1 MTAPMLY
8 RTPTVVAGALLV
20 LLAAACAPV
29 SNPKSAPQA
38 TATPASLSQQNTEPS
53 ALESQTP
60 SFSHPTQV
68 TNPYLPYGLTQYAIF
83 LGQAGGSPFRAELRL
98 LPRTESIT
106 WDGGTTDNI
115 VIQYSAFA
123 GGQLIEVA
131 YDYYAQADDG
141 SVYYFGEDVYNYE
154 DGKVVD
160 QDGSWLAGRDGAP
173 PALMMPA
180 HPQTGMIY
188 HPENLPGVVFETDEI
203 IAMDAAVTTPAT
215 GAINDG
221 LRVQETLMDG
231 AIEYKTYGLN
241 FGELTA
247 EAADETSQLAL
258 FIPVEA
264 AVSAIPEPLATI
276 EAQAQDIFDSA
287 PKADWTRIERDV
299 ITVKEAWQRYD
310 PQSGP
315 RTVPEPFLNKM
326 ATVMAELESAVGS
339 KDPPATLQAANDL
352 SEAALDIFAVYNP
365 SPPADLGRLA
375 MLERQLMLDVQA
387 GDYAAAANSLAVTDA
402 IWVRLQ
408 ADVRAR
414 NGADVASHFSASI
427 SAQAEALHAQDD
439 QSVILEAQ
447 NGLELVGVVE
457 KLFQPD

>member
-1 MTAPMLY
+1 MLH
-8 RTPTVVAGALLV
+8 RSPIVVAGAVLV
-20 LLAAACAPV
+20 LLSAACAPV
-29 SNPKSAPQA
+29 SNPNSALQA
-38 TATPASLSQQNTEPS
+38 TATPASSSQQSTEPS
-53 ALESQTP
+53 ALEAHTP

-68 TNPYLPYGLTQYAIF
+68 TNPYLPYGLTHYAVF
-83 LGQAGGSPFRAELRL
+83 LGEAGGSPFRAELRL

-115 VIQYSAFA
+115 VIQYSAFSD
-123 GGQLIEVA
+123 GHLVEVA

-173 PALMMPA
+173 PAVMMPA
-180 HPQTGMIY
+180 QPQTGMVY

-215 GAINDG
+215 GAINNG

-241 FGELTA
+241 FGELMA

-264 AVSAIPEPLATI
+264 AVNAIPEPLAAM

-287 PKADWTRIERDV
+287 PQSDWTRIERDV
-299 ITVKEAWQRYD
+299 ISMNEAWQRYD
-310 PQSGP
+310 PQSAP
-315 RTVPEPFLNKM
+315 RPAPAPFLHKVET
-326 ATVMAELESAVGS
+326 AIAELESAVAS
-339 KDPPATLQAANDL
+339 KDLPATRQAANDL
-352 SEAALDIFAVYNP
+352 SEAAVDLFAVYNP

-375 MLERQLMLDVQA
+375 MLERQVMLDVQA

-402 IWVRLQ
+402 IWVRMQ